1 MSDQPAVDVLPVPAD
16 VAAVADGLAALP
28 PALLQRWNR
37 HGGVQVATLYTA
49 RQGGELVGAAF
60 EVHRPLTAYRKIVDV
75 WTASP
80 EPSVRA
86 ALTGRL
92 VRAVVERAWAEGAVS
107 VKREF
112 RAAGPDTPADADWEQ
127 SLAAGWREL
136 PPAPRWSGPVAGPFH
151 EAPTRGQILL
161 REPSSYPLG
170 TGGTEAPWPGLP
182 AAYMRQTT
190 DFTCGPVALQMGLA
204 ALGLRGRPTREAEL
218 RLWRR
223 ATTVGGCEPLGLAL
237 AAEEEGA
244 RARVLLSTE
253 QPVLLELCVNDEE
266 RDLRAFL
273 QDGFRREAAER
284 GMEVRTEAFSLDTLR
299 AALADGAV
307 ALVLIE
313 QLGMHDESCPHWI
326 TVHGT
331 AGADVFLAHDPW
343 TDANLGESW
352 LDGADLPLP
361 AATLDRLAWYGT
373 PSYRGLVLLEARGQ
387 SDGMESSVISST
399 GRPSTAW

>member
-1 MSDQPAVDVLPVPAD
+1 MSDHPLIDVLPVPAD
-16 VAAVADGLAALP
+16 VTAVADGVAALP
-28 PALLQRWNR
+28 PALLLRWNR
-37 HGGVQVATLYTA
+37 HGGAQVATLYTA
-49 RQGGELVGAAF
+49 RRGGELVGAAF

-75 WTASP
+75 WTASSD
-80 EPSVRA
+80 PSVRA
-86 ALTGRL
+86 ALTERL
-92 VRAVVERAWAEGAVS
+92 VSAVVQRAWAEGAVS

-112 RAAGPDTPADADWEQ
+112 RATGPDTASDADWEQ
-127 SLAAGWREL
+127 SLAAGWREQ
-136 PPAPRWSGPVAGPFH
+136 ADTPRWSGPVAGPFQ
-151 EAPTRGQILL
+151 EAPARGQILL
-161 REPSSYPLG
+161 REQSSYPAG
-170 TGGTEAPWPGLP
+170 AGHGESPRP
-182 AAYMRQTT
+182 AMVPYMRQTT
-190 DFTCGPVALQMGLA
+190 DFTCGPAALQMGLA

-237 AAEEEGA
+237 AAAEEGA
-244 RARVLLSTE
+244 RARVLLSTG
-253 QPVLLELCVNDEE
+253 QPVLLELCTNDEE

-284 GMEVRTEAFSLDTLR
+284 GMDVRTEAFSLDTLR
-299 AALADGAV
+299 AALAEGAV

-331 AGADVFLAHDPW
+331 VGTDVFLAHDPW

-373 PSYRGLVLLEARGQ
+373 PSYRGLVLLEGGGQ

-399 GRPSTAW
+399 GPSPAA